1 VVDLATAKHSD
12 TGRYGCFFHGMLG
25 RGVFLA
31 ASQFEAAF
39 VSLAHT
45 EEDLDS
51 AVGAAAE
58 TLKTL
63 G

>member
-1 VVDLATAKHSD
+1 
-12 TGRYGCFFHGMLG
+12 MLG

-45 EEDLDS
+45 EEDIDF
-51 AVGAAAE
+51 AAQATRE
-58 TLKTL
+58 TLETRGL
-63 G
+63 NAQLC